1 MRFCSNNHKSGSWDL
16 GGGEPA
22 ALDYDCFSAEF
33 REPKELSLSGR
44 EKGEYTFLNILE
56 NIPNVKQ
63 QTCS

>member
-44 EKGEYTFLNILE
+44 EKG
-56 NIPNVKQ
+56 K
-63 QTCS
+63 